1 MIRITVYA
9 QISKVYKIFVDATK
23 PVFIVKGHLPMCIS
37 IPRMVAHVDRMAK
50 GSYNALLHAMF
61 D

>member
-23 PVFIVKGHLPMCIS
+23 PVFIVKGHLPECIS
-37 IPRMVAHVDRMAK
+37 IPRMVAHVD
-50 GSYNALLHAMF
+50 
-61 D
+61 